1 MKKIVIFVLKSFFV
15 ASFVF
20 FVVTLIFIV
29 FISNKVSNLQGKI
42 YPNVVVDNVNFGGKN
57 VNDVKK
63 YLVTKK
69 KRLRDITLE
78 INYHDLQVAT
88 ISGQDINFDLNI
100 DETANQAYGIGRDQN
115 LILKWQKRLESLLNL
130 RKFTFKSILSF
141 TEKPMYDSLS
151 DLEVTYNV
159 KPQDALFRFENGKVT
174 AFKIEQ
180 NGLQIDKEAAIAQ
193 FKDIVS
199 KVDKQQYFKIIIKD
213 QIISPKI
220 TLASIN
226 SYGIVEKIGEGKSN
240 YKGSIPGRIH
250 NVILASSKFDGVLI
264 PKDENFSF
272 NNTIGDISADKGYL
286 QAYIIKD
293 GRTILGDGG
302 GVCQVSTT
310 LFRAALNSGLPITKR
325 TAHAYRVHY
334 YENDSKPGFDAT
346 VFSPSTDFR
355 FANDTPAYI
364 LIQRELDKTTMDL
377 KFVFYGKK
385 DGRIARIS
393 GARLYDSVPPPE
405 PLNQD
410 DPTLKK
416 GEVKQV
422 DWAAWGAKTV
432 FNYTVVKDGK
442 EAINKDFFS
451 NFKPWRAIYLVGTG
465 E

>member
-272 NNTIGDISADKGYL
+272 NNTIGDISADTGYL

-302 GVCQVSTT
+302 GVCQVSPT
-310 LFRAALNSGLPITKR
+310 LFRAALNSGLPIPKR

-346 VFSPSTDFR
+346 VYSPSTDFR
-355 FANDTPAYI
+355 FKNDTPAYI
-364 LIQRELDKTTMDL
+364 LIQRELNKETMDL

-385 DGRIARIS
+385 DGRIARLSKANVS
-393 GARLYDSVPPPE
+393 GALPPPE
-405 PLNQD
+405 PLYQD
-410 DPTLKK
+410 DPTLKR
-416 GEVKQV
+416 GEDNQV
-422 DWAAWGAKTV
+422 DWAAWGSKTV
-432 FNYTVVKDGK
+432 FNYTVVKNGQ
-442 EAINKDFFS
+442 EVINKNFYSD
-451 NFKPWRAIYLVGTG
+451 FKPWRAIFLVGTG